1 MGPPENPTAH
11 PENQEGRRRRL
22 PCRPRKRCCLLKGCE
37 QRFHPRQGG
46 QRYCS
51 EECRKAARKWSRWKD
66 QQRYRKTG
74 AGRQKRNGQSRRYR
88 ERVKSRK
95 PPEPEAVDGA
105 ARVTTTEHFFRP
117 LLRPAGVLRGVR
129 GRAAKSLAAFLFAHL
144 PARAGARPGK
154 GAALETG
161 ARLNPEILIRRWCA
175 PYIQLS
181 MQLEFHQLERR
192 WEHLR
197 VRHAARQRRLLAS
210 LAEVGQQTPIVV
222 VAAEGEA
229 DRYVVIDGYKRIAA
243 LEQLGRDTV
252 EAVVWP
258 MSEAAAVL
266 LDRSLRL
273 SEHETALEVGWLL
286 AELERRFGYG
296 LDELAR
302 RFDRSVSWVSR
313 RLALVEVLPE
323 AIQQQVREGK
333 ILAQVALKFLVP
345 LARQSLEDCQRMA
358 AICAQHH
365 CDTRDAGQL
374 YGAWRK
380 GSPAVRKR
388 ILDDPE
394 LFFKT
399 QRQAQEKA
407 PSGAGAELL
416 RDLEMVVAIVSRAQR
431 RLAGA
436 AATELDEQQAKA
448 ARHQI
453 ERIQKQLHRI
463 DEEIQPEKKPH
474 VEPSATHRDSG
485 TEHAAG
491 EQTGDRAGAGDLARG
506 GTQSPAIQLDR
517 AAGTAPDREGRTLP
531 ATDPGAFREVPGES
545 RASP

>member
-1 MGPPENPTAH
+1 
-11 PENQEGRRRRL
+11 
-22 PCRPRKRCCLLKGCE
+22 
-37 QRFHPRQGG
+37 
-46 QRYCS
+46 
-51 EECRKAARKWSRWKD
+51 
-66 QQRYRKTG
+66 
-74 AGRQKRNGQSRRYR
+74 
-88 ERVKSRK
+88 
-95 PPEPEAVDGA
+95 
-105 ARVTTTEHFFRP
+105 
-117 LLRPAGVLRGVR
+117 
-129 GRAAKSLAAFLFAHL
+129 
-144 PARAGARPGK
+144 
-154 GAALETG
+154 
-161 ARLNPEILIRRWCA
+161 
-175 PYIQLS
+175 
-181 MQLEFHQLERR
+181 MQLEFHQLDRR

-197 VRHAARQRRLLAS
+197 VRHPVRQRRLLAS
-210 LAEVGQQTPIVV
+210 LAEMGQQTPIVV
-222 VAAEGEA
+222 VAAEGQA

-258 MSEAAAVL
+258 MSEAAAVV

-286 AELERRFGYG
+286 TELERRFGYG

-345 LARQSLEDCQRMA
+345 VARQSLEDCQRMA
-358 AICAQHH
+358 AIFAQHH
-365 CDTRDAGQL
+365 CDTRESGQL

-380 GSPAVRKR
+380 GPPAVRQR

-399 QRQAQEKA
+399 QRQEAKPTA
-407 PSGAGAELL
+407 TAELL
-416 RDLEMVVAIVSRAQR
+416 RDLEMVAAIVNRTRR

-436 AATELDEQQAKA
+436 AAMELDDRQSKA
-448 ARHQI
+448 ARRQI
-453 ERIQKQLHRI
+453 ERIQKQLQRI
-463 DEEIQPEKKPH
+463 DEEILPEKKPH

-485 TEHAAG
+485 TECAAS
-491 EQTGDRAGAGDLARG
+491 EQTGDRARAGDLPRSR
-506 GTQSPAIQLDR
+506 TQSPAFQLDHR
-517 AAGTAPDREGRTLP
+517 AGTESSPESRAPP
-531 ATDPGAFREVPGES
+531 ATDPGAFRPMPRES